1 MKRLGHIFEKVC
13 DINNIELADDKARKN
28 KIKKY
33 GINRHDKHRTK
44 ENLKLSEDIKNQN
57 YHTSEYSTFV
67 IYEPK
72 ERIIYRLPYY
82 PDRITHHA
90 IMNVLESF
98 FVRTFITNTY
108 SCIKSRGIHKL
119 AKDLKKVLK
128 NNPEDTKYCLK
139 FDIKKFYPSINH
151 EVLYSQLC

>member
-1 MKRLGHIFEKVC
+1 MKRLGYLFEKVY

-33 GINRHDKHRTK
+33 GINRHDKNRTA
-44 ENLKLSEDIKNQN
+44 ENLKLSENIKNLN
-57 YHTSEYSTFV
+57 YHTSKYSTFV

-90 IMNVLESF
+90 IMNILEPF

-108 SCIKSRGIHKL
+108 SCIK
-119 AKDLKKVLK
+119 
-128 NNPEDTKYCLK
+128 
-139 FDIKKFYPSINH
+139 
-151 EVLYSQLC
+151 